1 MHCGSFCHVSEMDN
15 CISNK
20 QHCFKIWTSQKNYA
34 MHPEIQSRKRH
45 RQEMLNFTCLSTC
58 VLTLESADP
67 IPDCQ
72 SDVKFH

>member
-1 MHCGSFCHVSEMDN
+1 M
-15 CISNK
+15 NK
-20 QHCFKIWTSQKNYA
+20 PKNDA